1 MTGLRGCS
9 NELDEHMDILIKNGH
24 IIDPANNRDGI
35 ADLIIREGFISRIEQ
50 NIPLT
55 PDLEVIDA
63 AGHLV
68 IPGLIDLHTHLRE
81 PGYEYKETIQTGAM
95 SAAAGGFTSVCC
107 MPNTQPVNDSQ
118 AVTEFIMNRA
128 SAAGLVNVFP
138 VGAIT
143 KGSKGDEITE
153 MGDLRKAG
161 CVAVSDDGKPVMN
174 NLVMRRA
181 MEYSKMFKLPVISH
195 CEDLTLSD
203 DGVINEGRI
212 STELGLRGIPNAS
225 EDVMVARDISL
236 AELTGGHIHVAHV
249 STRGAVELI
258 RRAKERGINVT
269 AETCPHYLVLTDE
282 AVRGYNTNAKMKPP
296 LRTAKDV
303 AAVRFG
309 LQDGTIDA
317 IATDHAPHS
326 QEEKEREFDYAPF
339 GIVGLETALPVVLR
353 LVEEGVLTLRDVVL
367 KMSVNPAKIIGISR
381 GNLGI
386 GEVADITVINPAATW
401 VVDAGNLKS
410 KSRNTPFDGW
420 KMRGQVSYTIVGGR
434 VVYR

>member
-1 MTGLRGCS
+1 MKS
-9 NELDEHMDILIKNGH
+9 ADMLIRNGH

-35 ADLIIREGFISRIEQ
+35 ADLLIRDGIISRIEQ
-50 NIPLT
+50 DIPLT

-63 AGHLV
+63 AGQLV
-68 IPGLIDLHTHLRE
+68 IPGLVDMHTHLRE
-81 PGYEYKETIQTGAM
+81 PGYEYKETIRTGTM

-118 AVTEFIMNRA
+118 AVTEFIRQRA
-128 SAAGLVNVFP
+128 FTTGVVNVFP

-143 KGSKGDEITE
+143 KGSKGDESTE
-153 MGDLRKAG
+153 MGDLKKAG
-161 CVAVSDDGKPVMN
+161 CVAVSDDGKPVVN

-181 MEYSKMFKLPVISH
+181 LEYAKMFKLPVISH
-195 CEDLTLSD
+195 CEDLALAD
-203 DGVINEGRI
+203 DGVINEGNI

-225 EDVMVARDISL
+225 EDVMVARDIAL
-236 AELTGGHIHVAHV
+236 AELTGGHIHIAHV
-249 STRGAVELI
+249 STGGAVELI
-258 RRAKERGINVT
+258 RRAKGKGVNVT

-296 LRTAKDV
+296 LRSARDV
-303 AAVRFG
+303 AAVRAG

-339 GIVGLETALPVVLR
+339 GIIGLETALPIVLR

-367 KMSVNPAKIIGISR
+367 KMSVNPARI
-381 GNLGI
+381 LGI
-386 GEVADITVINPAATW
+386 NKGSIAIGEAADITMIKPGAAW

-420 KMRGQVSYTIVGGR
+420 KMRGLVSYTIVGGR
-434 VVYR
+434 VVYRA

>member
-1 MTGLRGCS
+1 MKS
-9 NELDEHMDILIKNGH
+9 ADMLIRNGH

-35 ADLIIREGFISRIEQ
+35 ADLLIRDGIISRIEQ
-50 NIPLT
+50 DIPLT

-63 AGHLV
+63 AGQLV
-68 IPGLIDLHTHLRE
+68 IPGLVDMHTHLRE
-81 PGYEYKETIQTGAM
+81 PGYEYKETIRTGTM

-118 AVTEFIMNRA
+118 AVTEFIRQRA
-128 SAAGLVNVFP
+128 FTSGVVNVFP

-153 MGDLRKAG
+153 MGDLKKAG
-161 CVAVSDDGKPVMN
+161 CVAVSDDGKPVVN

-181 MEYSKMFKLPVISH
+181 LEYAKMFKLPVISH
-195 CEDLTLSD
+195 CEDLALAD
-203 DGVINEGRI
+203 DGVINEGKI

-225 EDVMVARDISL
+225 EDVMVARDIAL
-236 AELTGGHIHVAHV
+236 AELTGGHIHIAHV
-249 STRGAVELI
+249 STGGAVELI
-258 RRAKERGINVT
+258 RRAKGKGVNVT

-296 LRTAKDV
+296 LRSAREV
-303 AAVRFG
+303 AAVRAG

-339 GIVGLETALPVVLR
+339 GIIGLDTALPIVLR

-367 KMSVNPAKIIGISR
+367 KMSVNPARI
-381 GNLGI
+381 LGI
-386 GEVADITVINPAATW
+386 NKGSIAIGEAADITMIKPGAAW

-420 KMRGQVSYTIVGGR
+420 KMRGMVSYTIVGGR
-434 VVYR
+434 VVYRG

>member
-1 MTGLRGCS
+1 MKS
-9 NELDEHMDILIKNGH
+9 ADMLIRNGH

-35 ADLIIREGFISRIEQ
+35 ADLLIRDGIISRIEQ
-50 NIPLT
+50 DIPLT

-63 AGHLV
+63 AGQMV
-68 IPGLIDLHTHLRE
+68 IPGLIDMHTHLRE
-81 PGYEYKETIQTGAM
+81 PGYEYKETIHTGTM

-118 AVTEFIMNRA
+118 AVTEFIRQRA
-128 SAAGLVNVFP
+128 FTTGVVNVFP

-153 MGDLRKAG
+153 MGDLKKAG
-161 CVAVSDDGKPVMN
+161 CVAVSDDGKPVVN

-181 MEYSKMFKLPVISH
+181 LEYAKMFKLPVISH
-195 CEDLTLSD
+195 CEDLALAD
-203 DGVINEGRI
+203 DGVINEGKI

-225 EDVMVARDISL
+225 EDVMVARDIAL
-236 AELTGGHIHVAHV
+236 AELTGGHIHIAHV
-249 STRGAVELI
+249 STGGAVELI
-258 RRAKERGINVT
+258 RRAKGKGVNVT

-296 LRTAKDV
+296 LRSARDV
-303 AAVRFG
+303 ASVRIG

-339 GIVGLETALPVVLR
+339 GIIGLETALPIVLR

-367 KMSVNPAKIIGISR
+367 KMSVNPARI
-381 GNLGI
+381 LGI
-386 GEVADITVINPAATW
+386 NKGSIAIGEAADITMIKPGAAW

-420 KMRGQVSYTIVGGR
+420 KMRGMVSYTIVGGR
-434 VVYR
+434 VVYRG

>member
-1 MTGLRGCS
+1 MKS
-9 NELDEHMDILIKNGH
+9 ADMLIRNGH

-35 ADLIIREGFISRIEQ
+35 ADLLIRDGIISRIEQ
-50 NIPLT
+50 DIPLT

-63 AGHLV
+63 AGQLV
-68 IPGLIDLHTHLRE
+68 IPGLVDMHTHLRE
-81 PGYEYKETIQTGAM
+81 PGYEYKETIRTGTM

-118 AVTEFIMNRA
+118 AVTEFIRQRA
-128 SAAGLVNVFP
+128 FTTGVVNVFP

-153 MGDLRKAG
+153 MGDLKKAG
-161 CVAVSDDGKPVMN
+161 CVAVSDDGKPVVN

-181 MEYSKMFKLPVISH
+181 LEYAKMFKLPVISH
-195 CEDLTLSD
+195 CEDLALAD
-203 DGVINEGRI
+203 DGVINEGKI

-225 EDVMVARDISL
+225 EDVMVARDIAL
-236 AELTGGHIHVAHV
+236 AELTGGHIHIAHV
-249 STRGAVELI
+249 STGGAVDLI
-258 RRAKERGINVT
+258 RRAKGKGVNVT

-296 LRTAKDV
+296 LRSARDV
-303 AAVRFG
+303 ADVRIG

-339 GIVGLETALPVVLR
+339 GIIGLETALPIVLR

-367 KMSVNPAKIIGISR
+367 KMSVNPARI
-381 GNLGI
+381 LGI
-386 GEVADITVINPAATW
+386 NKGSIAIGEAADITMIKPGAAW

-420 KMRGQVSYTIVGGR
+420 KMRGLVSYTIVGGR
-434 VVYR
+434 VVYRA

>member
-1 MTGLRGCS
+1 MKS
-9 NELDEHMDILIKNGH
+9 ADMLIRNGH
-24 IIDPANNRDGI
+24 IIDPANKRDGI
-35 ADLIIREGFISRIEQ
+35 ADLLVRDGIISRIEQ
-50 NIPLT
+50 DIPLT

-63 AGHLV
+63 AGQLV
-68 IPGLIDLHTHLRE
+68 IPGLVDMHTHLRE
-81 PGYEYKETIQTGAM
+81 PGYEYKETIHTGTM

-118 AVTEFIMNRA
+118 AVTEFIRQRA
-128 SAAGLVNVFP
+128 FTTGVVNVFP

-153 MGDLRKAG
+153 MGDLKKAG
-161 CVAVSDDGKPVMN
+161 CVAVSDDGKPVVN

-181 MEYSKMFKLPVISH
+181 LEYAKMFKLPVISH
-195 CEDLTLSD
+195 CEDLALAD
-203 DGVINEGRI
+203 DGVINEGKI

-225 EDVMVARDISL
+225 EDVMVARDIAL
-236 AELTGGHIHVAHV
+236 AELTGGHIHIAHV
-249 STRGAVELI
+249 STGGAVELI
-258 RRAKERGINVT
+258 RRAKGKGVNVT

-296 LRTAKDV
+296 LRSAREV
-303 AAVRFG
+303 AAVRAG

-339 GIVGLETALPVVLR
+339 GIIGLETALPIVLR

-367 KMSVNPAKIIGISR
+367 KMSVNPARI
-381 GNLGI
+381 LGI
-386 GEVADITVINPAATW
+386 NKGSIAIGEAADITMIKPGTAW

-420 KMRGQVSYTIVGGR
+420 KMRGMVSYTIVGGR
-434 VVYR
+434 VVYRG

>member
-1 MTGLRGCS
+1 MKS
-9 NELDEHMDILIKNGH
+9 ADMLIRNGH

-35 ADLIIREGFISRIEQ
+35 ADLLVRDGIISRIEQ
-50 NIPLT
+50 DIPLT
-55 PDLEVIDA
+55 PDLEVLDA
-63 AGHLV
+63 AGQLV
-68 IPGLIDLHTHLRE
+68 IPGLVDMHTHLRE
-81 PGYEYKETIQTGAM
+81 PGYEYKETIHTGTM

-118 AVTEFIMNRA
+118 AVTEFIRQRA
-128 SAAGLVNVFP
+128 FTTGVVNVFP

-153 MGDLRKAG
+153 MGDLKKAG
-161 CVAVSDDGKPVMN
+161 CVAVSDDGKPVVN

-181 MEYSKMFKLPVISH
+181 LEYAKMFKLPVISH
-195 CEDLTLSD
+195 CEDLALAD
-203 DGVINEGRI
+203 DGVINEGKI

-225 EDVMVARDISL
+225 EDVMVARDIAL
-236 AELTGGHIHVAHV
+236 AELTGGHIHIAHV
-249 STRGAVELI
+249 STGGAVELI
-258 RRAKERGINVT
+258 RRAKGKGVNVT

-296 LRTAKDV
+296 LRSAREV
-303 AAVRFG
+303 AAVRAG

-339 GIVGLETALPVVLR
+339 GIIGLETALPIVLR

-367 KMSVNPAKIIGISR
+367 KMSVNPARI
-381 GNLGI
+381 LGI
-386 GEVADITVINPAATW
+386 NKGSIAIGEAADITMIKPGATW

-420 KMRGQVSYTIVGGR
+420 KMRGMVSYTIVGGR
-434 VVYR
+434 VVYRG

>member
-1 MTGLRGCS
+1 MKS
-9 NELDEHMDILIKNGH
+9 ADMLIRNGH

-35 ADLIIREGFISRIEQ
+35 ADLLIRDGIISRIEQ
-50 NIPLT
+50 DIPLT

-63 AGHLV
+63 AGQLV
-68 IPGLIDLHTHLRE
+68 IPGLVDMHTHLRE
-81 PGYEYKETIQTGAM
+81 PGYEYKETIHTGTM

-118 AVTEFIMNRA
+118 AVTEFIRQRA
-128 SAAGLVNVFP
+128 FTTGVVNVFP

-153 MGDLRKAG
+153 MGDLKKAG
-161 CVAVSDDGKPVMN
+161 CVAVSDDGKPVVN

-181 MEYSKMFKLPVISH
+181 LEYAKMFKLPVISH
-195 CEDLTLSD
+195 CEDLALAD
-203 DGVINEGRI
+203 DGVINEGKI

-225 EDVMVARDISL
+225 EDVMVARDIAL
-236 AELTGGHIHVAHV
+236 AELTGGHIHIAHV
-249 STRGAVELI
+249 STGGAVELI
-258 RRAKERGINVT
+258 RRAKGKGVNVT

-296 LRTAKDV
+296 LRSAREV
-303 AAVRFG
+303 AAVRAG

-339 GIVGLETALPVVLR
+339 GIIGLETALPIVLR

-367 KMSVNPAKIIGISR
+367 KMSVNPARI
-381 GNLGI
+381 LGI
-386 GEVADITVINPAATW
+386 NKGSIAIGEAADITMIKPGAAW

-420 KMRGQVSYTIVGGR
+420 KMRGMVSYTIVGGR
-434 VVYR
+434 VVYRG

>member
-1 MTGLRGCS
+1 MKS
-9 NELDEHMDILIKNGH
+9 ADMLIRNGH

-35 ADLIIREGFISRIEQ
+35 ADLLIRDGIISRIEQ
-50 NIPLT
+50 DIPLT

-63 AGHLV
+63 AGQLV
-68 IPGLIDLHTHLRE
+68 IPGLVDMHTHLRE
-81 PGYEYKETIQTGAM
+81 PGYEYKETIHTGTM

-118 AVTEFIMNRA
+118 AVTEFIRQRA
-128 SAAGLVNVFP
+128 FTTGVVNVFP

-153 MGDLRKAG
+153 MGDLKKAG
-161 CVAVSDDGKPVMN
+161 CVAVSDDGKPVVN

-181 MEYSKMFKLPVISH
+181 LEYAKMFKLPVISH
-195 CEDLTLSD
+195 CEDLALAD
-203 DGVINEGRI
+203 DGVINEGKI

-225 EDVMVARDISL
+225 EDVMVARDIAL
-236 AELTGGHIHVAHV
+236 AELTGGHIHIAHV
-249 STRGAVELI
+249 STGGAVELI
-258 RRAKERGINVT
+258 RRAKGKGVNVT

-296 LRTAKDV
+296 LRSAKDI
-303 AAVRFG
+303 AAVRAG

-339 GIVGLETALPVVLR
+339 GIIGLETALPIVLR

-367 KMSVNPAKIIGISR
+367 KMSVNPARI
-381 GNLGI
+381 LGI
-386 GEVADITVINPAATW
+386 NKGSIAIGEAADITMIKPGAAW

-420 KMRGQVSYTIVGGR
+420 KMRGLVSYTIVGGR
-434 VVYR
+434 VVYRA

>member
-1 MTGLRGCS
+1 MKS
-9 NELDEHMDILIKNGH
+9 ADMLIRNGH
-24 IIDPANNRDGI
+24 IIDPANKRDGI
-35 ADLIIREGFISRIEQ
+35 ADLLVRDGIISRIEQ
-50 NIPLT
+50 DIPLT

-63 AGHLV
+63 AGQLV
-68 IPGLIDLHTHLRE
+68 IPGLVDMHTHLRE
-81 PGYEYKETIQTGAM
+81 PGYEYKETIRTGTM

-118 AVTEFIMNRA
+118 AVTEFIRQRA
-128 SAAGLVNVFP
+128 FTSGVVNVFP

-153 MGDLRKAG
+153 MGDLKKAG
-161 CVAVSDDGKPVMN
+161 CVAVSDDGKPVVN

-181 MEYSKMFKLPVISH
+181 LEYAKMFKLPVISH
-195 CEDLTLSD
+195 CEDLALAD
-203 DGVINEGRI
+203 DGVINEGKI

-225 EDVMVARDISL
+225 EDVMVARDIAL
-236 AELTGGHIHVAHV
+236 AELTGGHIHIAHV
-249 STRGAVELI
+249 STGGAVELI
-258 RRAKERGINVT
+258 RRAKGKGVNVT

-296 LRTAKDV
+296 LRSAGDV
-303 AAVRFG
+303 AAVRIG

-339 GIVGLETALPVVLR
+339 GIIGLETALPIVLR

-367 KMSVNPAKIIGISR
+367 KMSVNPARI
-381 GNLGI
+381 LGI
-386 GEVADITVINPAATW
+386 NKGSIAIGEAADITMIKPGAAW

-420 KMRGQVSYTIVGGR
+420 KMRGLVSYTIVGGR
-434 VVYR
+434 VVYRA

>member
-1 MTGLRGCS
+1 MKS
-9 NELDEHMDILIKNGH
+9 ADMLIRNGH
-24 IIDPANNRDGI
+24 IIDPANKRDGI
-35 ADLIIREGFISRIEQ
+35 ADLLIRDGIISRIEQ
-50 NIPLT
+50 DIPLT

-63 AGHLV
+63 AGQLV
-68 IPGLIDLHTHLRE
+68 IPGLVDMHTHLRE
-81 PGYEYKETIQTGAM
+81 PGYEYKETIRTGTM

-118 AVTEFIMNRA
+118 AVTEFIRQRA
-128 SAAGLVNVFP
+128 FTSGVVNVFP

-153 MGDLRKAG
+153 MGDLKKAG
-161 CVAVSDDGKPVMN
+161 CVAVSDDGKPVVN

-181 MEYSKMFKLPVISH
+181 LEYAKMFKLPVISH
-195 CEDLTLSD
+195 CEDLALAD
-203 DGVINEGRI
+203 DGVINEGKI

-225 EDVMVARDISL
+225 EDVMVARDIAL
-236 AELTGGHIHVAHV
+236 AELTGGHIHIAHV
-249 STRGAVELI
+249 STGGAVDLI
-258 RRAKERGINVT
+258 RRAKGKGVNVT

-296 LRTAKDV
+296 LRSAGDV
-303 AAVRFG
+303 AAVRIG

-339 GIVGLETALPVVLR
+339 GIIGLETALPIVLR

-367 KMSVNPAKIIGISR
+367 KMSVNPARI
-381 GNLGI
+381 LGI
-386 GEVADITVINPAATW
+386 NKGSIAIGEAADITMIKPGAPW

-420 KMRGQVSYTIVGGR
+420 KMRGLVSYTIVGGR
-434 VVYR
+434 VVYRA